1 MLKLR
6 TILCSFDKIYWWW
19 NAEPGNYS
27 PICIIRKW
35 RLQSFLSLICK
46 RSCRIVRLHHT
57 ICHFHSTPIMAFP
70 ICPIFFLSL
79 SFNNYCAEVAK
90 MFHYEPLE
98 HLTFPVGWRWLINHS
113 TWAISEGF
121 NSYNSLLTIAAIGRT
136 QHTDRKKSALI
147 RVRRIVLFERILKE
161 LGG

>member
-1 MLKLR
+1 MTSAVL
-6 TILCSFDKIYWWW
+6 
-19 NAEPGNYS
+19 
-27 PICIIRKW
+27 
-35 RLQSFLSLICK
+35 LSLICK

-70 ICPIFFLSL
+70 ICPIFSLSL

-113 TWAISEGF
+113 TWAILEGF

-136 QHTDRKKSALI
+136 QHTNRKKSALI

-161 LGG
+161 LGDNEKWNGKQPHKFPSPWQPSINQCRGLY